1 MWRYLFLL
9 IALISNKGLFAQGI
23 SLVQYIVNQ
32 KKESNLPA
40 YLVTIQSNGQVIY
53 QGIQQAVFNGF
64 IDGKLMAG
72 EWQKLET
79 LLKPLS
85 SITYTADKGVMEEY
99 GQRHL
104 LWQTPQGLK
113 KRVNI
118 APNYPKEEK
127 LIAYIQNVISNKV
140 TWKKAGFMLHPNE
153 ILSANIPFEPGT
165 TVYDPPTMPG
175 DRLVE
180 QELLFP
186 EIPVQFPG
194 GEIVLKDYIEKNIIV
209 PKFLKEQNQIVRAF
223 YEIKFAVDGRIMDVK
238 LLRSSG
244 NNEADMEG
252 VKLIRRM
259 PNWIPA
265 KNNGFPVPGKY
276 TLPITFK
283 PE

>member
-1 MWRYLFLL
+1 MWRYFFLL
-9 IALISNKGLFAQGI
+9 MALINSKGLFAQGI
-23 SLVQYIVNQ
+23 SWVQYIVNQ
-32 KKESNLPA
+32 KHESNLQA
-40 YLVTIQSNGQVIY
+40 YVVSIHSNGQITY
-53 QGIQQAVFNGF
+53 QGIQRAPFAGF
-64 IDGKLMAG
+64 ITGKLLPG

-79 LLKPLS
+79 QLKPLS
-85 SITYTADKGVMEEY
+85 SMTYTADKGVMEEY
-99 GQRHL
+99 GQRHI
-104 LWQTPQGLK
+104 LWQTAQGLK

-118 APNYPKEEK
+118 APSYPKEEK
-127 LIAYIQNVISNKV
+127 LIDYIQKLISNKV
-140 TWKKAGFMLHPNE
+140 AWDRTSFIPHPNE
-153 ILSANIPFEPGT
+153 IPPANIPFEPGT
-165 TVYDPPTMPG
+165 TVYDPPAEPG

-180 QELLFP
+180 QDILFP

-194 GEIVLKDYIEKNIIV
+194 GDMALKNYIDKNIVI
-209 PKFLKEQNQIVRAF
+209 PNFLKEQNQIVRAI
-223 YEIKFAVDGRIMDVK
+223 YEIKFAVNGRVIDVK

-265 KNNGFPVPGKY
+265 NHNGRPVPGKY

>member
-1 MWRYLFLL
+1 MLHRFLWMATL
-9 IALISNKGLFAQGI
+9 LLTQQAYAQGI
-23 SLVQYIVNQ
+23 TWVQYIVNQ
-32 KKESNLPA
+32 KKESHLPA
-40 YLVTIQSNGQVIY
+40 YLVTIHSNGQVTY

-64 IDGKLMAG
+64 INGKLMAG
-72 EWQKLET
+72 EWQKLESQ
-79 LLKPLS
+79 LKPLS
-85 SITYTADKGVMEEY
+85 SMTYTADKGVMEEY

-104 LWQTPQGLK
+104 LWQTAQGLK

-127 LIAYIQNVISNKV
+127 LIDYIQKIISNKV
-140 TWKKAGFMLHPNE
+140 TWDRTSFIPHPNE
-153 ILSANIPFEPGT
+153 IPSANIPFEPGT
-165 TVYDPPTMPG
+165 TVYDPPAEPG

-180 QELLFP
+180 QDILFP

-194 GEIVLKDYIEKNIIV
+194 GDIALKNYIDKNIVI
-209 PKFLKEQNQIVRAF
+209 PNFLKEQNQIVRAV

-265 KNNGFPVPGKY
+265 KNNGRPVPGKY